1 MIEPGFN
8 ERWVAGRFLA
18 LIVMCCVTGCDQQ
31 SSPPPPIIQSSSTAR
46 TDKPTINAV
55 VPQLPPDDYV
65 GSAVCADCH
74 AEISRTYSA
83 TTMANSAAPASTV
96 SKIESFDES
105 WVVMSRL
112 FQARASESAEGH
124 IHEEKLLAHD
134 GSAMCTQRELISYIV
149 GSGKRGRSYL
159 LAHDDQLMMSP
170 LTWYST
176 ASRWDLSPG
185 YIKNNLHFERTIVDE
200 CIHCHVGRVAKAD
213 SSLPNRFGSPAFIE
227 PGISCERCHGPA
239 GRHVQFRRE
248 QKTDRELS
256 EADPI
261 VNPGSLAPHL
271 RESVC
276 NECHQLGVE
285 RVLRYGRRV
294 QDFRPG
300 EPLSSVWVVF
310 NKNEDTP
317 EKNGTTNAV
326 NQVRQMELSRCFQE
340 STGRM
345 GCISCHDPHSTP
357 APETRVQFY
366 RDRCRS
372 CHSKPQSECVVDVAK
387 RVQVTPED
395 SCIQCHMPAL
405 PAADVQ
411 HTSQTDHRILRNP
424 EAAPVSD
431 SSETLQLAANMDTI
445 PEWEIRRAKGL
456 LMAQYSVDQNDGALA
471 TLATSHLEELQR
483 QGLNDTLVEN
493 ALGNVYLLLNRLE
506 VAEKHWKRALEL
518 DPNNEAALRSLAIA
532 MHDAG
537 RDEEADLYMR
547 KYKKGNQWDRVII
560 GRHIHLLGRLG
571 RQSEAFAEGEIALGK
586 YPFDR
591 LLREWMANACLANQQ
606 KTEAQIHKAIAERLT
621 PGN

>member
-1 MIEPGFN
+1 
-8 ERWVAGRFLA
+8 
-18 LIVMCCVTGCDQQ
+18 
-31 SSPPPPIIQSSSTAR
+31 
-46 TDKPTINAV
+46 
-55 VPQLPPDDYV
+55 
-65 GSAVCADCH
+65 
-74 AEISRTYSA
+74 
-83 TTMANSAAPASTV
+83 
-96 SKIESFDES
+96 
-105 WVVMSRL
+105 
-112 FQARASESAEGH
+112 
-124 IHEEKLLAHD
+124 
-134 GSAMCTQRELISYIV
+134 
-149 GSGKRGRSYL
+149 
-159 LAHDDQLMMSP
+159 
-170 LTWYST
+170 
-176 ASRWDLSPG
+176 
-185 YIKNNLHFERTIVDE
+185 
-200 CIHCHVGRVAKAD
+200 
-213 SSLPNRFGSPAFIE
+213 
-227 PGISCERCHGPA
+227 
-239 GRHVQFRRE
+239 
-248 QKTDRELS
+248 
-256 EADPI
+256 
-261 VNPGSLAPHL
+261 
-271 RESVC
+271 
-276 NECHQLGVE
+276 
-285 RVLRYGRRV
+285 
-294 QDFRPG
+294 
-300 EPLSSVWVVF
+300 
-310 NKNEDTP
+310 
-317 EKNGTTNAV
+317 
-326 NQVRQMELSRCFQE
+326 
-340 STGRM
+340 M

-357 APETRVQFY
+357 APENRVQFY
-366 RDRCRS
+366 RDQCLS

-387 RVQVTPED
+387 RVQISPED

-571 RQSEAFAEGEIALGK
+571 RQSEAFAEGETALEK

-591 LLREWMANACLANQQ
+591 LLREWMANACLANQR
-606 KTEAQIHKAIAERLT
+606 KTEAQTHKAIAERLT